1 LLKLFLLLGIMVI
14 NKIPM
19 KSTIF
24 IFILM
29 FLFSCNNKNEISK
42 EFFLLKSSQDA
53 CNLSRNDILEKSMD
67 FKYLVEDKSAGQDF
81 NNRAYKIYS
90 CNKEI
95 VDSLES
101 IINSIE
107 NLKEKILSDEGVYFE
122 KGKKEERFQIQI
134 SERTHYWTNSNVDL
148 GKDYQKEINSLKKRI
163 FKFRAWVFHHICEY
177 HNQAT
182 DFYRKFHFKDP
193 KFKKGSLFKSKEA
206 QFAKYFE
213 HVAPDDME
221 AFKQIYFNITYQN
234 IFIDEEVDF
243 FMESQSLLK
252 TLNNLTISESQLL
265 NAGTFLVSLLR
276 SNVGCA
282 DYPFDKIFINVDG
295 PEVVKV
301 GDSVQLRLFYSFY
314 DSDQHPMVKIN
325 NLNPKS
331 YSLRQKD
338 GMSYLK
344 IKADKNLE
352 LKGTLTILNKFGVPK
367 TNEWSKKIEVLK

>member
-1 LLKLFLLLGIMVI
+1 MAI

-24 IFILM
+24 FFILM

-53 CNLSRNDILEKSMD
+53 CNLSRNEILEKSMD

-81 NNRAYKIYS
+81 NKRAYKLYS

-95 VDSLES
+95 LDSLES

-107 NLKEKILSDEGVYFE
+107 NLKEKILTDEGVYFE
-122 KGKKEERFQIQI
+122 KRKKEERYQIQI

-148 GKDYQKEINSLKKRI
+148 RNDYQKEINSLKKRI
-163 FKFRAWVFHHICEY
+163 FKFRAWVFRHICEY

-193 KFKKGSLFKSKEA
+193 KFNKGSLFKAKEV

-213 HVAPDDME
+213 HVALDDME

-234 IFIDEEVDF
+234 IFLDEEVDF
-243 FMESQSLLK
+243 FMEPQSLLK
-252 TLNNLTISESQLL
+252 TLNILTISESQLL
-265 NAGTFLVSLLR
+265 NAGSFLVRLLR
-276 SNVGCA
+276 SNVGCGA
-282 DYPFDKIFINVDG
+282 EFPFDKIFINVDG
-295 PEVVKV
+295 PEVVRE

-314 DSDQHPMVKIN
+314 DSDQLPMIKIN
-325 NLNPKS
+325 NLNPKN

-338 GMSYLK
+338 GMTYLK
-344 IKADKNLE
+344 IKADKKIE
-352 LKGTLTILNKFGVPK
+352 LKGTLTILNKSGVPK
-367 TNEWSKKIEVLK
+367 TNEWSKKIDVLK